1 MAFKDSLT
9 GTRYYTATDAYYVDV
24 DNRPLEDLNSR
35 DNEISDEID
44 KRVLGVVDISG
55 SATPVTNHLPS
66 GWSVVRNSQGN
77 YTITHSL
84 GFVDGLKYGVSGTCS
99 DASPRVV
106 YCTSLLANSFTVVT
120 CDLTGAVQD
129 TRFTIF
135 VTKYV

>member
-1 MAFKDSLT
+1 MAFKTSLT
-9 GTRYYTATDAYYVDV
+9 GTRFYTETDAYYVDV

-35 DNEISDEID
+35 DNEICDEMD

-55 SATPVTNHLPS
+55 SATPVTNHLPTD
-66 GWSVVRNSQGN
+66 WSIVRNSTGN

-84 GFVDGLKYGVSGTCS
+84 AFADGLKYGVSGTCS

-106 YCTSLLANSFTVVT
+106 YCTSLSANSFTIVT
-120 CDLTGAVQD
+120 CDLSGVVQD
-129 TRFTIF
+129 TRFTLF